1 MKDAKILKTMK
12 KHEKMPS
19 GAPVLRN
26 SFKAYSF
33 IANKIT
39 RNFNMV
45 LLGGI
50 NNSNR
55 HIIKTY

>member
-26 SFKAYSF
+26 
-33 IANKIT
+33 T
-39 RNFNMV
+39 V
-45 LLGGI
+45 LKHTVL
-50 NNSNR
+50 SQT
-55 HIIKTY
+55 K